1 MEYLVLQEIVN
12 QVKNN
17 RTVAMVIIT
26 DSEDSTP
33 RGSGSIMAV
42 FQDGSTFGTI
52 GGGNLEYSVIKSAK
66 ECIRTGEDKN
76 YFYDLSDEGNLDMQC
91 GGKTNVFIK
100 VFKPKY
106 KLLIVGGGHIAFTL
120 CKLGKVLGFNVTIF
134 DDRKEYCNMERFPQ
148 ADELIVGDIEEK
160 LNEYDIDNNCYI
172 VIVTHGH
179 KYDEVA
185 LKTVI
190 KRNAAY
196 IGMIGSKK
204 KNEHIKSNLINE
216 GIDEK
221 LLNQIYAPIGI
232 NFGGETPEYIAFSI
246 MAEIL
251 AVQGNSNLA
260 HFKDL

>member
-52 GGGNLEYSVIKSAK
+52 GGGNLEYSAIKSAK
-66 ECIRTGEDKN
+66 ECMRTGEDKT

-91 GGKTNVFIK
+91 GGKTNVFVK
-100 VFKPKY
+100 VFKPRY
-106 KLLIVGGGHIAFTL
+106 KLLIVGGGHIALTL
-120 CKLGKVLGFNVTIF
+120 CKLGKMLGFYVTIF
-134 DDRKEYCNMERFPQ
+134 DNREEYCNIERFPQ

-160 LNEYDIDNNCYI
+160 LKEYDINNNCYI

-179 KYDEVA
+179 KYDQVA

-190 KRNAAY
+190 NRNAAY
-196 IGMIGSKK
+196 VGMIGSKK
-204 KNEHIKSNLINE
+204 KNEHIKSNLIDE

-221 LLNQIYAPIGI
+221 LLEQVYAPIGI
-232 NFGGETPEYIAFSI
+232 NFGGETPEHIAFSI

-251 AVQGNSNLA
+251 AVQGNDNLS
-260 HFKDL
+260 HLKDL